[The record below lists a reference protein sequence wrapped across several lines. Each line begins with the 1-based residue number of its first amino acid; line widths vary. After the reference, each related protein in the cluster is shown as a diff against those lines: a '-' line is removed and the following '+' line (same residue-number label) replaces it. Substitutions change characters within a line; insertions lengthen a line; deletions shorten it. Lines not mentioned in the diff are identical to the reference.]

1 MYKTKVLLSG
11 IFLISF
17 FLIHQPALA
26 ALEIEQNKNAAYDK
40 HYPEILY
47 PTLRKAI
54 DLGQVFIIDANNPDT
69 YSKGHLPLART
80 INDTENLKP
89 QLPVIKSYP
98 VVVYCGGPQCSAWHK
113 AADYAA
119 AQGYSNVLHYKG
131 GLQDWKNK
139 GDTLVTG
146 NSY

>member
-1 MYKTKVLLSG
+1 MSKTKVLLSW
-11 IFLISF
+11 ILLIVTLGF
-17 FLIHQPALA
+17 NQATF
-26 ALEIEQNKNAAYDK
+26 ALEIDQNKNSAYEK

-54 DLGQVFIIDANNPDT
+54 DLSQVFIIDANNPDT
-69 YSKGHLPLART
+69 YSKGHIPLARS
-80 INDTENLKP
+80 INDTDNLKP

-98 VVVYCGGPQCSAWHK
+98 IVAYCGGPQCTAWHK
-113 AADYAA
+113 AADYVAA
-119 AQGYSNVLHYKG
+119 LGYTNVLHYKG

-146 NSY
+146 TNY